1 MMSPLFSFAW
11 NRFAAKALS
20 AVCITFFLVGCGGRD
35 KEAPSVQL
43 ITPAFDGL
51 DAQYGEFL
59 FVQFTATDNQADGG
73 IWTVELRKGDG
84 VSVRTSQIGLWQ
96 GSEIDTLIVPFALNA
111 SSWPTETMTLAV
123 IVDDAAGNRGAAF
136 RDFDYTAAADLPNLL
151 VALTEE
157 TDGTSSLLA
166 FENESGEVTTASG
179 FPLSHDLA
187 YADGTFALADAETAT
202 VHLVNR
208 ETMAVENTW
217 NSAQS
222 TGALPLIRRVHALG
236 LQAGFTIVHASGIA
250 AINPSGALLFERFS
264 EAPWTPVDAR
274 FTGNTCVLWE
284 KNDATSAHRLRSWDF
299 VTGATGP
306 LINLAVEPTG
316 IGGVPTQSSGSNGSV
331 VLVSET
337 AGLTLVDVGTG
348 TMADL
353 CGLIGSGTLTT
364 NAYATAG
371 FGGNEV
377 VFIRGSQL
385 CRQDIGP
392 VSTGSNLPFSGEILD
407 MQPQANG
414 SVHLLFDQGTTKQF
428 ASWNPSDAAPSENEI
443 TLPINT
449 KAVWL
454 VND

>member
-1 MMSPLFSFAW
+1 MMSSLFSIAW

-20 AVCITFFLVGCGGRD
+20 AVCIAFILVGCGGRD

-51 DAQYGEFL
+51 DAQYGDFL

-136 RDFDYTAAADLPNLL
+136 RDFDYVAAADLPNLL

-187 YADGTFALADAETAT
+187 YADGTFALADAEAAT

-208 ETMAVENTW
+208 ETMAVENAW

-222 TGALPLIRRVHALG
+222 TGSLPLIKRVHALG

-264 EAPWTPVDAR
+264 EAPWSPVDVR

-284 KNDATSAHRLRSWDF
+284 KNEATSAHRLRSWDF

-306 LINLAVEPTG
+306 LINLAVEPAG
-316 IGGVPTQSSGSNGSV
+316 IGSVPAQSSGSSGTV

-337 AGLTLVDVGTG
+337 TGLTLVDVATG
-348 TMADL
+348 SMVDL
-353 CGLIGSGTLTT
+353 CGLIGSGTLTS
-364 NAYATAG
+364 NAYAIAG
-371 FGGNEV
+371 FGGNEAL
-377 VFIRGSQL
+377 FIRGSQL

-392 VSTGSNLPFSGEILD
+392 VSSGSNLPYAGEIMD
-407 MQPQANG
+407 VQPQADG
-414 SVHLLFDQGTTKQF
+414 SAHLLFDQGAAKQF
-428 ASWNPSDAAPSENEI
+428 AIWNPSDAAPSENEI

>member
-1 MMSPLFSFAW
+1 MSPLFSIAW

-35 KEAPSVQL
+35 KEAPNVQL

-96 GSEIDTLIVPFALNA
+96 GSEINTLIVPFALNA

-187 YADGTFALADAETAT
+187 YADGTFALVDAEAAT

-208 ETMAVENTW
+208 ETMVVENAW

-222 TGALPLIRRVHALG
+222 TGSLPLIKRVHALG

-264 EAPWTPVDAR
+264 EAPWTPVDVR

-353 CGLIGSGTLTT
+353 CGLIGSGTLTS

>member
-1 MMSPLFSFAW
+1 MMSPLFSIAW

-35 KEAPSVQL
+35 KEAPNVQL

-187 YADGTFALADAETAT
+187 YADGTFALADAEAAT

-208 ETMAVENTW
+208 ETMAVENAW

-222 TGALPLIRRVHALG
+222 TGSLPLIKRVHALG

-264 EAPWTPVDAR
+264 EAPWTPVDVR

>member
-1 MMSPLFSFAW
+1 
-11 NRFAAKALS
+11 
-20 AVCITFFLVGCGGRD
+20 
-35 KEAPSVQL
+35 
-43 ITPAFDGL
+43 
-51 DAQYGEFL
+51 
-59 FVQFTATDNQADGG
+59 
-73 IWTVELRKGDG
+73 
-84 VSVRTSQIGLWQ
+84 
-96 GSEIDTLIVPFALNA
+96 
-111 SSWPTETMTLAV
+111 MTLAV

-166 FENESGEVTTASG
+166 FENESGEVTTASN

-187 YADGTFALADAETAT
+187 YADGTFALADAEAAT

-208 ETMAVENTW
+208 ETMAVENAW

-222 TGALPLIRRVHALG
+222 TGSLPLIKRVHALG

-250 AINPSGALLFERFS
+250 VINPSGALLFERFS
-264 EAPWTPVDAR
+264 EAPWTPVDVR

-316 IGGVPTQSSGSNGSV
+316 IGSVPTQSSGSNGSV

-337 AGLTLVDVGTG
+337 TGLTLVDVGTG
-348 TMADL
+348 TMVDL
-353 CGLIGSGTLTT
+353 CGLIGSGTLST

-407 MQPQANG
+407 MQPQADG
-414 SVHLLFDQGTTKQF
+414 SVHLLFDQGATKQF

>member
-1 MMSPLFSFAW
+1 MSPLFSFAW

-187 YADGTFALADAETAT
+187 YADGTFALADAEAAT

-264 EAPWTPVDAR
+264 EAPWTPVDVR

-353 CGLIGSGTLTT
+353 CGLIGSGMLTS

-407 MQPQANG
+407 IQPQANG

>member
-1 MMSPLFSFAW
+1 MSPLFSFAW
-11 NRFAAKALS
+11 NRFATKALS

-43 ITPAFDGL
+43 ITPAFDGI

-187 YADGTFALADAETAT
+187 YADGTFALVDAEAAT

-353 CGLIGSGTLTT
+353 CGLIGSGTLTS

>member
-1 MMSPLFSFAW
+1 MSPLFSIAW

-35 KEAPSVQL
+35 KEAPNVQL

-187 YADGTFALADAETAT
+187 YADGTFALADAEAAT

-264 EAPWTPVDAR
+264 EAPWTPVDVR

-353 CGLIGSGTLTT
+353 CGLIGSGTLTS

-407 MQPQANG
+407 IQPQANG

>member
-1 MMSPLFSFAW
+1 MSPLFSIAW

-35 KEAPSVQL
+35 KEAPNVQL

-187 YADGTFALADAETAT
+187 YADGTFALADAEAAT

-353 CGLIGSGTLTT
+353 CGLIGSGTLTS

>member
-1 MMSPLFSFAW
+1 MSPLFSIAW

-20 AVCITFFLVGCGGRD
+20 TVCITFFLVGCGGRD
-35 KEAPSVQL
+35 KEAPNVQL

-187 YADGTFALADAETAT
+187 YADGTFALADAEAAT

-264 EAPWTPVDAR
+264 EAPWTPVDVR

-353 CGLIGSGTLTT
+353 CGLIGSGTLTS